1 MHGIYLLL
9 KMGIRQTK
17 SRKIAKTKAG
27 TKIARSASYLYPHL
41 QDIDREV
48 MCEMGED
55 MDIGSVC
62 EEVCGDIE
70 NIAEEAEQYL
80 EIERKIKEMQA
91 LLEKKK
97 SLEKKLKEQ
106 EKKTLEEIKERY
118 GLTKEEVERAAQL
131 KMSADDLDIK
141 GKLLAIVEECGAAVT
156 EEYKEVFFKY
166 AEDIHIVHKFEQIP
180 IETLKSIISIETVKQ
195 YIMKKEE
202 SEKREEIEKTK
213 QHMRTGRLS
222 DKTKYALTYIMR
234 ESPSDKEYMRHIKQ
248 RFNIATSEANRI
260 RWYLMHKQY
269 VERVQGKLTITKR
282 GIARLSEE

>member
-1 MHGIYLLL
+1 M
-9 KMGIRQTK
+9 RQNT
-17 SRKIAKTKAG
+17 SRKQQKQKVE
-27 TKIARSASYLYPHL
+27 TKITASESYLYPHP

-106 EKKTLEEIKERY
+106 EKKTLGEIKERY
-118 GLTKEEVERAAQL
+118 GLTKDELERAARL
-131 KMSADDLDIK
+131 KINSDDLALTSEIIEMINMQGSKVINSERFKEIADDIMR
-141 GKLLAIVEECGAAVT
+141 
-156 EEYKEVFFKY
+156 
-166 AEDIHIVHKFEQIP
+166 VHKFEQIP

-195 YIMKKEE
+195 YIIKKEE
-202 SEKREEIEKTK
+202 AKHREEVEQAR

-222 DKTKYALTYIMR
+222 DKTKYALQYIMR
-234 ESPSDKEYMRHIKQ
+234 EEPSDREYMRHIKEH
-248 RFNIATSEANRI
+248 FKISTSEANRI
-260 RWYLMHKQY
+260 RWYLMSKGY
-269 VERVQGKLTITKR
+269 IERVEGKLTITNK